1 MNDWRIAFSPC
12 LINIFFSFAIFR
24 CARKSIY
31 VYILVSVWEFLGDDA
46 ACGPTVAITTL
57 Y

>member
-12 LINIFFSFAIFR
+12 LINIFFSFCHFSL
-24 CARKSIY
+24 CKEKYIY
-31 VYILVSVWEFLGDDA
+31 LYRVSVWEFLGDDA
-46 ACGPTVAITTL
+46 ACGPTVAITIL